1 MENEP
6 DAYIKLSGSL
16 PFCKYSKDLRK
27 SIRNAFFLRSW
38 KQMYILEVDA
48 WTGSHKAWSDVD
60 GKGMYCG
67 LIKDVE
73 KKLHMKTAHSAWED
87 DLPVEE

>member
-1 MENEP
+1 
-6 DAYIKLSGSL
+6 
-16 PFCKYSKDLRK
+16 
-27 SIRNAFFLRSW
+27 
-38 KQMYILEVDA
+38 MYMLEVDA